1 MSYSRS
7 LYSMN
12 LRLIEGVHERSL
24 VQRVS
29 LGFVTVVCTM
39 CARACDQNLN
49 PGTRTAFRWPTQDLA
64 GIVSMRGEV
73 RGQQMQYM
81 HWCRPV
87 HFIIHALCGR
97 RDKDATNFSR
107 RRLTMNSVP
116 STHSPEPPDSSP
128 RYPPLRWLIEH
139 TIGCLSSML
148 SINFPTA
155 GLWVGRAP
163 FIYVGFDPKA
173 VAHCCRTTS
182 LDNERFYLQRVL
194 SPVAAVRSKAW
205 IF

>member
-1 MSYSRS
+1 
-7 LYSMN
+7 MN

-107 RRLTMNSVP
+107 RRLTIQFP
-116 STHSPEPPDSSP
+116 APTH
-128 RYPPLRWLIEH
+128 
-139 TIGCLSSML
+139 LSRRTHRL
-148 SINFPTA
+148 GILHCA
-155 GLWVGRAP
+155 GLSNIQSDVCQ
-163 FIYVGFDPKA
+163 V
-173 VAHCCRTTS
+173 C
-182 LDNERFYLQRVL
+182 
-194 SPVAAVRSKAW
+194 SPL
-205 IF
+205 IFPQLVCG